1 MRLKTVFVLLSAVL
15 FFVVGEARAD
25 KSYQLKVTSAAKAGS
40 VQLQPGDYHLVLDN
54 SRILFRELE
63 TGKEFVVDAKI
74 DDSAE
79 KKFASTAIHSRQK
92 EGATLITKIELG
104 GTKTTV
110 AFP

>member
-1 MRLKTVFVLLSAVL
+1 MRLKTVFVLLSALLFVL
-15 FFVVGEARAD
+15 VGEVRAD
-25 KSYQLKVTSAAKAGS
+25 KSYRVKLTGAAKAGS

-54 SRILFRELE
+54 SRILFRESV
-63 TGKEFVVDAKI
+63 TGKEYPVEAKF

-79 KKFASTAIHSRQK
+79 KKFASTAIHSQQM

-110 AFP
+110 AFR

>member
-1 MRLKTVFVLLSAVL
+1 MRLKTVFVLLSTVL
-15 FFVVGEARAD
+15 FVLVGEARAD
-25 KSYQLKVTSAAKAGS
+25 KSYQVKVTTAAKAGS

-63 TGKEFVVDAKI
+63 TGKEYPVEAKI

-79 KKFASTAIHSRQK
+79 KKFENTAIYSRQK
-92 EGATLITKIELG
+92 EGAMLITKIELG